1 MALLFDA
8 DGEKV
13 DHGSAS
19 DLDSM
24 AVGTLLYIVRPSVV
38 NTNHHIFRKG
48 IATFSRLLFGS
59 TGNIEFGKHRTTTNL
74 TVVTTGTPVTANVW
88 QAIAASWNLSG
99 ADGDQHLYHGNLGG
113 AITEQAYGLRVVGS
127 GTHDDAAS
135 DWTVGC
141 RSDTG
146 AAAFRGEIARQQV
159 WDRQLSLS
167 EINIAVYEYLSGS
180 ILHSEYGY
188 NGVGTQVDY
197 SGKGHAG
204 TVTGATEA
212 TSHAPVALA
221 WDPPSDF
228 MGLAGI
234 GTHPTISADS
244 PVGEWD
250 SADTWAGPTVVV
262 PEPSPPPSVFSIGSG
277 GSGGVGIAVRPR
289 KRKKTVSVSAEALVF
304 GSAAFGRTGPVTAN
318 GEGRATTA
326 GHSSRVSVA
335 AISALGIHN
344 LQDDELFMLY
354 LEI

>member
-13 DHGSAS
+13 NHGSAS
-19 DLDSM
+19 DIDSI
-24 AVGTLLYIVRPSVV
+24 AVGTVLYILRPSVV
-38 NTNHHIFRKG
+38 NASHHIFRKG
-48 IATFSRLLFGS
+48 IATFSRLIIDSAGH
-59 TGNIEFGKHRTTTNL
+59 IEFGKHRTTTNL
-74 TVVTTGTPVTANVW
+74 LIVTSSTPATANVW

-99 ADGDQHLYHGNLGG
+99 ANGNQHLYHANLGS
-113 AITEQAYGLRVVGS
+113 AITEQAYTTQQVGS
-127 GTHDDAAS
+127 GTHDDSAS
-135 DWTVGC
+135 DWNVGC
-141 RSDTG
+141 RLDTG

-167 EINIAVYEYLSGS
+167 EINTAVYEYLSGS
-180 ILHSEYGY
+180 LMHSEYGY

-234 GTHPTISADS
+234 GTHPTIAADS

-250 SADTWAGPTVVV
+250 SDWNWVALTI
-262 PEPSPPPSVFSIGSG
+262 PSDFLPI
-277 GSGGVGIAVRPR
+277 
-289 KRKKTVSVSAEALVF
+289 
-304 GSAAFGRTGPVTAN
+304 FGRDRLRRRSTLLA
-318 GEGRATTA
+318 R
-326 GHSSRVSVA
+326 
-335 AISALGIHN
+335 
-344 LQDDELFMLY
+344 
-354 LEI
+354 